1 MPVPCRCMHRILTAV
16 VFCAL
21 LAPSF
26 TKAESMLI
34 DLISGMALVA
44 PGEKTLM
51 EINFAAPRLWALLN
65 NKASEDLTH
74 QTILQN
80 CSKHQDE
87 FNAMLAERGL
97 NDTKLLAK
105 NGTFEI
111 QSSAEDIAHIFQNQP
126 VEAIIP
132 NPSEQGHPLAETQR
146 MAIYSDGM
154 GLSGVA
160 VSEYRTPKDRRMLL
174 AIVNHATN
182 EIDLNEQIR
191 MLFTVGYRDYKTIK
205 LFKRGEV
212 IHSTRIYKGEYSSL
226 PLVSDQDVYVSIR
239 NTDQPRRLQ
248 ASISMRMKSPIIAP
262 IKKGTLLGT
271 ASVLINRTPVK
282 TFDLFAGEDVRRG
295 NFIQRAIGSLYLA
308 SQNKN
313 QIEELKYGFS
323 SQAPN

>member
-1 MPVPCRCMHRILTAV
+1 
-16 VFCAL
+16 
-21 LAPSF
+21 
-26 TKAESMLI
+26 
-34 DLISGMALVA
+34 
-44 PGEKTLM
+44 
-51 EINFAAPRLWALLN
+51 
-65 NKASEDLTH
+65 
-74 QTILQN
+74 
-80 CSKHQDE
+80 
-87 FNAMLAERGL
+87 
-97 NDTKLLAK
+97 
-105 NGTFEI
+105 
-111 QSSAEDIAHIFQNQP
+111 
-126 VEAIIP
+126 
-132 NPSEQGHPLAETQR
+132 

-160 VSEYRTPKDRRMLL
+160 VSEYRTQKDRRMLL

-248 ASISMRMKSPIIAP
+248 ARISMRMKSPIIAP

-271 ASVLINRTPVK
+271 ASVLINRTPLK